1 VKPHNLNSQPENHM
15 AALDF
20 NPNSVAPSERSYTV
34 LPAGWYSVTID
45 GASVENN
52 KNNPGRHVKLDLT
65 VISVNGRGRKLFPKV
80 NFENPSATSQRIGQ
94 EQLRDICAACGIER
108 LTDTDQLLRKQLDIK
123 VKIEPASKGYAES
136 NDVQAYV
143 PYGTKAQA
151 GAPAAHQAGPAPA
164 PWQQS
169 AAPTQAPVAAP
180 AQASTPP
187 WVKR

>member
-20 NPNSVAPSERSYTV
+20 NPNSVAPSERSFTV
-34 LPAGWYSVTID
+34 LPAGWYSVTI
-45 GASVENN
+45 GNASLEEN
-52 KNNPGRHVKLDLT
+52 KARTGKFIKLELEIT
-65 VISVNGRGRKLFPKV
+65 SQQGRGRKMFPKI
-80 NFENPSATSQRIGQ
+80 NFQNASAEAQRIGQ

-108 LTDTDQLLRKQLDIK
+108 LTDTDQLLRKQLDVK
-123 VKIEPASKGYAES
+123 VKISPARDGYDES

-143 PYGTKAQA
+143 PYGTKVQA
-151 GAPAAHQAGPAPA
+151 GAPVAHQAGPAPA
-164 PWQQS
+164 PWQQP
-169 AAPTQAPVAAP
+169 AAQAQTPAAAP